1 MKVQERKVQEIIDS
15 KEQLGL
21 DVIASFFA
29 QNFAGIDYKIVP
41 TQSGERYDADVYIGG
56 KRLMIEF
63 KSRKQRYHPSY
74 TDTLIFDLEKISF
87 ALEHDDRYAYF
98 YFSFYPDSN
107 DLYVWNLDKNVH
119 VNENNKDYMEGMPV
133 FPNFLPANVKNKYG
147 LLWVQNMKISQ
158 CTVDQNAPIISRNRL
173 FIPTY
178 LFSGW
183 HFDSGSG
190 KWIKIK

>member
-1 MKVQERKVQEIIDS
+1 MKVQEIIDI

-21 DVIASFFA
+21 QVIASFFS
-29 QNFAGIDYKIVP
+29 QNFNGIDYKIVP
-41 TQSGERYDADVYIGG
+41 TEYGERYDADVYIDG

-63 KSRKQRYHPSY
+63 KSRSQKYHPQFKDS
-74 TDTLIFDLEKISF
+74 LIFDLEKISY

-133 FPNFLPANVKNKYG
+133 FLNFLPSNVKNEYG
-147 LLWVQNMKISQ
+147 IYWKDNIKISQ
-158 CTVDQNAPIISRNRL
+158 CTANINAHKVSRNRL
-173 FIPTY
+173 FIPSN

-183 HFDSGSG
+183 HYDYG
-190 KWIKIK
+190 KWTKIK